1 MHERILADLDESIR
15 LKQQLAAQAGEIAA
29 LASHLAGVL
38 AAGRTLLLAGN
49 GGSAGDSQHLA
60 TEFVVR
66 LTAARER
73 RALAALALTTDTSL
87 LTACGNDFGF
97 DEIFA
102 RQVQAHGRPGDC
114 LIVFSTSGNS
124 PNLVRAARQAHA
136 LGLTVTGLLGGSG
149 GALRELCDLAL
160 VVPHANP
167 GRVQECHITVGHI
180 LVARIEEE
188 LFGL

>member
-1 MHERILADLDESIR
+1 MRERIVADLEHSAR
-15 LKQQLAAQAGEIAA
+15 LKHDLAGQADTIAA
-29 LASHLAGVL
+29 MARDLAGCL
-38 AAGRTLLLAGN
+38 RRGNTLLFAGN

-73 RALAALALTTDTSL
+73 KALAALALTTDTSL
-87 LTACGNDFGF
+87 LTACANDYGF

-102 RQVQAHGRPGDC
+102 RQVQALGRPGDT
-114 LIVFSTSGNS
+114 LLVFSTSGNS
-124 PNLVRAARQAHA
+124 RNLVRAAEAAREQ
-136 LGLTVTGLLGGSG
+136 GLAIVGLLGGTG
-149 GALRELCDLAL
+149 GALKALCDRSL
-160 VVPHANP
+160 VVSDTNP
-167 GRVQECHITVGHI
+167 GRVQECHITIGHI

>member
-1 MHERILADLDESIR
+1 MRERIIADLEHSAR
-15 LKQQLAAQAGEIAA
+15 LKHELAGRAETVAAMATDLAACLRRGN
-29 LASHLAGVL
+29 
-38 AAGRTLLLAGN
+38 TLLLAGN

-73 RALAALALTTDTSL
+73 KALAALALTTDTSL
-87 LTACGNDFGF
+87 LTACANDYGF

-102 RQVQAHGRPGDC
+102 RQVQALGRPSDT
-114 LIVFSTSGNS
+114 LLLFSTSGNS
-124 PNLVRAARQAHA
+124 RNLVRAAETARGQ
-136 LGLTVTGLLGGSG
+136 GLAIVGLLGGSG
-149 GALRELCDLAL
+149 GALKALCDLSL
-160 VVPHANP
+160 VVPDTNP
-167 GRVQECHITVGHI
+167 GRVQECHITIGHI

>member
-1 MHERILADLDESIR
+1 MRERILADLADSAW
-15 LKQQLAAQAGEIAA
+15 LKQELVSRADTIAA
-29 LASHLAGVL
+29 LAAHLAAVL

-49 GGSAGDSQHLA
+49 GGSAGDSQHIA

-66 LTAARER
+66 LTAARQR

-87 LTACGNDFGF
+87 LTACANDYGF

-124 PNLVRAARQAHA
+124 PNLVRAVAAAREAQVSV
-136 LGLTVTGLLGGSG
+136 LGLLGGDG
-149 GALRELCDLAL
+149 GALARLCDLCL